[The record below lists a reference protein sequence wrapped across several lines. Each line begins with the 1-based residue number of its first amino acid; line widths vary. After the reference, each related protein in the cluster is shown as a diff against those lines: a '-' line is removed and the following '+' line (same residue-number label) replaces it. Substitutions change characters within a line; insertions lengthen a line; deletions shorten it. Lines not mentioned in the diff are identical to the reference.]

1 MTAKFKFEQGWGST
15 LAETH
20 MTSAD
25 FALLYWKGEEEKER
39 KFCKDFTHLACE
51 APQNSLKIKFR
62 MGTICT
68 FVFPV
73 F

>member
-1 MTAKFKFEQGWGST
+1 M
-15 LAETH
+15 AETH

-39 KFCKDFTHLACE
+39 KFCKDFTHLARE
-51 APQNSLKIKFR
+51 APQNSLK
-62 MGTICT
+62 MGTICM

-73 F
+73 FCSNRTCTSVL